1 MACDLKNRDKI
12 IADYLTDEL
21 SEAEIFTFEQHY
33 FQCKV
38 CFEELKLCERAVN
51 LIKNEGEAV
60 FMHSG
65 SQWFKSIS
73 IFLKNFKW
81 NPADWR
87 PNWRYAVA
95 FSVLILI
102 LSISLPI
109 AIRQYKNSLEQK
121 EIPVHAEN
129 FKPSAKF
136 ENLMM
141 QTYQSDTVLIN
152 VKPHND
158 VNFKNEIL
166 FQWEIKKND
175 LPYKGLFELKIY
187 SNKENTLYRF
197 SVRNNQFQLNE
208 ALSPGLYYW
217 SLMTEDEMVH
227 LGRFYVQKPPR
238 F

>member
-1 MACDLKNRDKI
+1 MTCDLKNRNEI

-21 SEAEIFTFEQHY
+21 NEQDMLAFEQHY

-38 CFEELKLCERAVN
+38 CFQELKLCERAVN
-51 LIKNEGEAV
+51 LIKHEGEAV
-60 FMHSG
+60 FSHSG
-65 SQWFKSIS
+65 SKWTGNFGT
-73 IFLKNFKW
+73 FLKKLKW
-81 NPADWR
+81 KSTDARFDWR
-87 PNWRYAVA
+87 YVVA
-95 FSVLILI
+95 FGAVILI
-102 LSISLPI
+102 LAISLPI
-109 AIRQYKNSLEQK
+109 AIRQYKNSLDQR
-121 EIPVHAEN
+121 EIIAHAEN

-136 ENLMM
+136 DNLM
-141 QTYQSDTVLIN
+141 QQIYLSNIVLIT
-152 VKPHND
+152 VRPHND
-158 VNFKNEIL
+158 ANFKNEIL

-187 SNKENTLYRF
+187 DNKENTLHRF
-197 SVRNNQFQLNE
+197 FIRNNQFQLNE